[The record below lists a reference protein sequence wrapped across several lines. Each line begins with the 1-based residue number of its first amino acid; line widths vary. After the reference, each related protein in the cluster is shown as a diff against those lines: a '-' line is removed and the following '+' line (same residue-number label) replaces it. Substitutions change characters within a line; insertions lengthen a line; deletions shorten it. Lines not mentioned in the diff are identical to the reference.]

1 MSGNIRLHLWTR
13 KRDFKAKYYHAM
25 FAFFQV
31 KDVFMLYKGL
41 TRKKFDVFVLLQ
53 LIAARVVVVVVLVV
67 LDIFV
72 YSMFY
77 ESR

>member
-1 MSGNIRLHLWTR
+1 
-13 KRDFKAKYYHAM
+13 M

-31 KDVFMLYKGL
+31 RDVFMLYKGL

-53 LIAARVVVVVVLVV
+53 LIAARVVVVVLVV

>member
-41 TRKKFDVFVLLQ
+41 TRKRFDVFVLLH
-53 LIAARVVVVVVLVV
+53 LIAAILVVVVLVV